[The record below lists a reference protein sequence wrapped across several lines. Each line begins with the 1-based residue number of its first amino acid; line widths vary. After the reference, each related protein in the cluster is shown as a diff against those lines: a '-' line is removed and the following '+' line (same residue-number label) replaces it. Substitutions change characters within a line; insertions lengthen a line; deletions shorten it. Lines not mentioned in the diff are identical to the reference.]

1 TKLVS
6 AIDPARLMPPTGL
19 NLKNAG
25 VKRILQEIKEVQA
38 DTSGDFIAEALEDDI
53 FEWHFVI
60 RGPADS
66 EFEGGI
72 YHGRILLPAEYP
84 FKPPGFMMLTPS
96 GRFETGVKICLTIS
110 SYHPEQW
117 QPSWSV
123 RTALTALVA
132 FMPTPAGSAV
142 GSLDYTKEERR
153 ALAIKSRTT
162 IPKFGSAERQRI
174 TDEMHARML
183 AIPTPQARLL
193 RRRHWA
199 TGWASTMHMSHMC
212 HVPLCIVQA
221 AGTSGG
227 QAPTPAASVP
237 PTPPTTSDVPGCKPC
252 GTPNTHTTSSA
263 SSQDTAGGHTASAQP
278 TLTQPTLPGSQGT
291 LHKQQHPAAQPLVQ
305 LQQNSKAA
313 STAPAQPS
321 LPVPASSVAVAPTP
335 SHAPQQA
342 ASVPYR
348 RTAIPG
354 HTPQAVAPSMPA
366 AAMQATHVQQ
376 RAAGRTNVA
385 GTAAT
390 VPPQDTWA
398 LTLLA
403 VVLGVLICAIL
414 ARKALAAAGYETA
427 RIASPFAH
435 DS

>member
-1 TKLVS
+1 
-6 AIDPARLMPPTGL
+6 
-19 NLKNAG
+19 
-25 VKRILQEIKEVQA
+25 
-38 DTSGDFIAEALEDDI
+38 
-53 FEWHFVI
+53 
-60 RGPADS
+60 
-66 EFEGGI
+66 
-72 YHGRILLPAEYP
+72 
-84 FKPPGFMMLTPS
+84 
-96 GRFETGVKICLTIS
+96 
-110 SYHPEQW
+110 
-117 QPSWSV
+117 
-123 RTALTALVA
+123 
-132 FMPTPAGSAV
+132 
-142 GSLDYTKEERR
+142 
-153 ALAIKSRTT
+153 
-162 IPKFGSAERQRI
+162 
-174 TDEMHARML
+174 
-183 AIPTPQARLL
+183 
-193 RRRHWA
+193 
-199 TGWASTMHMSHMC
+199 MC

-227 QAPTPAASVP
+227 QAPTLPASVP
-237 PTPPTTSDVPGCKPC
+237 PTSPTTTEVPGCKPC

-263 SSQDTAGGHTASAQP
+263 SSQDTAGGHTAPAQP
-278 TLTQPTLPGSQGT
+278 TVTQPTLPGSQGT

-305 LQQNSKAA
+305 PQQDSKAV

-335 SHAPQQA
+335 SHAPHQA

-354 HTPQAVAPSMPA
+354 HTPQALAPSMPA

-376 RAAGRTNVA
+376 RAAGRTNMA
-385 GTAAT
+385 GTPAT

>member
-1 TKLVS
+1 
-6 AIDPARLMPPTGL
+6 MPPTGL

-183 AIPTPQARLL
+183 ALPTPQARLL
-193 RRRHWA
+193 RRRLWA
-199 TGWASTMHMSHMC
+199 TGWASTMHMSC
-212 HVPLCIVQA
+212 CRPATCRGTSFGGLPLGPVVGKPLLPQPLCPLHPPPPQKC
-221 AGTSGG
+221 
-227 QAPTPAASVP
+227 PAANPVAHP
-237 PTPPTTSDVPGCKPC
+237 IPTPP
-252 GTPNTHTTSSA
+252 
-263 SSQDTAGGHTASAQP
+263 AQP
-278 TLTQPTLPGSQGT
+278 PARTQLEVTPP
-291 LHKQQHPAAQPLVQ
+291 
-305 LQQNSKAA
+305 
-313 STAPAQPS
+313 QPS
-321 LPVPASSVAVAPTP
+321 P
-335 SHAPQQA
+335 
-342 ASVPYR
+342 R
-348 RTAIPG
+348 
-354 HTPQAVAPSMPA
+354 
-366 AAMQATHVQQ
+366 
-376 RAAGRTNVA
+376 
-385 GTAAT
+385 
-390 VPPQDTWA
+390 
-398 LTLLA
+398 
-403 VVLGVLICAIL
+403 
-414 ARKALAAAGYETA
+414 
-427 RIASPFAH
+427 
-435 DS
+435 